1 MSETEMAQPDQ
12 AVSIRVNSEEDPS
25 DKVDD
30 PGRETTK
37 TDMKVVI
44 SITPDSEKEGED
56 QTQSLTES
64 ESLESGDSLGS
75 QETGLVNKAYV
86 EDETEQSNVKVGK
99 RRGHQ
104 RSPSYSPNKDDEVHD
119 AKIRRSAPA
128 INDIVFA
135 EHYCGWW
142 WWE

>member
-1 MSETEMAQPDQ
+1 MSETEMAQADE

-30 PGRETTK
+30 PARETTK

-44 SITPDSEKEGED
+44 SITPDTDKEGED

-86 EDETEQSNVKVGK
+86 EDETEQSNLKAGK
-99 RRGHQ
+99 RTRGHQ
-104 RSPSYSPNKDDEVHD
+104 RSPSYSPNKDDEV
-119 AKIRRSAPA
+119 
-128 INDIVFA
+128 
-135 EHYCGWW
+135 Y
-142 WWE
+142 